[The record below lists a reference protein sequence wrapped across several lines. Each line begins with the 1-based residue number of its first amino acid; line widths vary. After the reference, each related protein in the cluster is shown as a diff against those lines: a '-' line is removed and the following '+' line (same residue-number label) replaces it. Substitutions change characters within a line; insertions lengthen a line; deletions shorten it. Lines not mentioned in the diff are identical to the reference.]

1 METALLNEPRTYR
14 YSTVRVVLLII
25 MLLLLGI
32 APFMILGSTDSLY
45 ILLTWMFIG
54 VVMLVSVYSL
64 TRSTTVSNDGI
75 STRSL
80 LGERSLNWGEINSAS
95 GSGNKIK
102 LHNRDGDVSVAPSP
116 HLPGYPEV
124 IEMIGAKRPDLFNPA
139 EYTVMS
145 RNWLSSLWFLVI
157 GVLFIGV
164 GIYLY
169 FDASETETLIPI
181 IFLAVIGLT
190 FIGAILMSVLSLRL
204 DGSSLTIRYLLGQT
218 VLKPEEVKSVGL
230 NVTQTRN
237 GKSYNILMFTDR
249 GRTIRFSGIGPSLP
263 IVYLVLRN
271 WQQGRVK

>member
-45 ILLTWMFIG
+45 IMLTWMFIG

-80 LGERSLNWGEINSAS
+80 LGERSLQWGEIDSAS

-102 LHNRDGDVSVAPSP
+102 LHNRDGDVTVAPSP

-124 IEMIGAKRPDLFNPA
+124 IEMIGAKRPDLFNPT
-139 EYTVMS
+139 EYSVMS

-157 GVLFIGV
+157 GMLFIGV
-164 GIYLY
+164 GIFLY
-169 FDASETETLIPI
+169 FDTSETETMMPLL
-181 IFLAVIGLT
+181 FLVVIGLT
-190 FIGAILMSVLSLRL
+190 FIGSILLSVLSLRL

-218 VLKPEEVKSVGL
+218 VLKPEEVRSVGL
-230 NVTQTRN
+230 TVTQTRN

-263 IVYLVLRN
+263 IVYLVLKN